1 MEKELIA
8 NASIAVKAPIMP
20 VWDALVTPDLIKK
33 YMFGTDVVSSWKEG
47 DPISWKGEWEGKPY
61 EDKGKILRFDP
72 GKTLRYTHYSPSSG
86 LPDSPENYH
95 TVTYTLRA
103 ENGRTVISLSQDNN
117 KDEKEVEHS
126 KKMWQSML
134 EALKKEVE
142 TNYMV
147 AAYS

>member
-8 NASIAVKAPIMP
+8 NASIAVKAPIMH
-20 VWDALVTPDLIKK
+20 VWEALITPDIIKK

-61 EDKGKILRFDP
+61 EDKGKILKFDP
-72 GKTLRYTHYSPSSG
+72 GKTLRYSHYSPSSE

-103 ENGRTVISLSQDNN
+103 ENGRTVVSLSQDNN

-147 AAYS
+147 AAYN

>member
-8 NASIAVKAPIMP
+8 NASIAVKAPIMH
-20 VWDALVTPDLIKK
+20 VWEALITPDIIKK

-61 EDKGKILRFDP
+61 EDKGKILKFDP
-72 GKTLRYTHYSPSSG
+72 GKMLRYSHYSPSSG

-95 TVTYTLRA
+95 TVTYILRA
-103 ENGRTVISLSQDNN
+103 ENGRTVVSLSQDNN

-147 AAYS
+147 AAYN